1 MIKNGNGIFRTN
13 TWKGVLNVFLIAGA
27 TLCLGPV
34 RAGAVNTYA
43 GTSGAAFMKL
53 AQGSARAMGLGRA
66 YVALAE
72 GSDSLMWNPAGLA
85 VTQQKEVVYS
95 YLTFVQAVSSPL
107 YLAYAHPMGRTVWG
121 ANVAYVSVDGFD
133 ARDDI
138 GAPLDDDSLTVRNG
152 YGTLGLARSF
162 WYEKLFLGG
171 SLRIIH
177 EDIAG
182 TVYDTGVG
190 DIGGILKPNA
200 MVSLGLAVQNFGASK
215 ANVAQVVRG
224 GAAVRAAE
232 FLTLAMEVAKASD
245 DRARLGLGMEFL
257 LPEEYLD
264 VGQVTFR
271 VGYYNTDNLGRGVDQ
286 AQWVETFRLDR
297 SNGLTFGFG
306 LYTSRAFGYG
316 LGLDYALVPSGSLG
330 TVNQFSVKLKF

>member
-1 MIKNGNGIFRTN
+1 MRNNHSVPGFSVHVA
-13 TWKGVLNVFLIAGA
+13 VLGLAALITASN
-27 TLCLGPV
+27 LLVPPS
-34 RAGAVNTYA
+34 AGAVNTLA

-53 AQGSARAMGLGRA
+53 GQGSARAMGMGRA
-66 YVALAE
+66 FVALAE
-72 GSDSLMWNPAGLA
+72 GSDSMMWNPAGLA
-85 VTQQKEVVYS
+85 VTQQKEAVYS
-95 YLTFVQAVSSPL
+95 YLTFVQQVTSPL

-121 ANVAYVSVDGFD
+121 ANVAYISVDGFD

-138 GAPLDDDSLTVRNG
+138 GAPLDNDNLLVRNG
-152 YGTLGLARSF
+152 FASIGMARSF

-171 SLRIIH
+171 AMRVIH

-182 TVYDTGVG
+182 NIYDTAVG
-190 DIGGILKPNA
+190 DIGAQLKPNS

-215 ANVAQVVRG
+215 ANVAQIVRG
-224 GAAVRAAE
+224 RAAVRAAE
-232 FLTLAMEVAKASD
+232 FLTVAMEVAKASD

-271 VGYYNTDNLGRGVDQ
+271 VGYYNTDNMGRATDQ
-286 AQWVETFRLDR
+286 AAWIETFRLTGQWAHFR
-297 SNGLTFGFG
+297 FG
-306 LYTSRAFGYG
+306 LFTSRAFGYG